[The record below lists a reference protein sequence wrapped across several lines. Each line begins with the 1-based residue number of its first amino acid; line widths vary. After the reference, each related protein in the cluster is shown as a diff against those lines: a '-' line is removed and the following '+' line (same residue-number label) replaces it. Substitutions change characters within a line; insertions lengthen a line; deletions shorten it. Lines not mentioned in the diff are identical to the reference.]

1 LLSFAL
7 QLLSFEDLLV
17 FGNPGDFFGA
27 GRSTLMSTF
36 CAFGVGGRSEYTT
49 FPSASVDL

>member
-17 FGNPGDFFGA
+17 FTNPGDFFGVLMDENDPA
-27 GRSTLMSTF
+27 GLSH
-36 CAFGVGGRSEYTT
+36 CAQFDTRRYAQDERRPV
-49 FPSASVDL
+49 